1 MYTLLIFST
10 TMLLKITKYITILL
24 LNYYITN
31 MDIAYF
37 KIDFFSQNPMTA
49 LTFSLNSSFLCAF
62 CMAVT

>member
-37 KIDFFSQNPMTA
+37 KIDFFS
-49 LTFSLNSSFLCAF
+49 
-62 CMAVT
+62 